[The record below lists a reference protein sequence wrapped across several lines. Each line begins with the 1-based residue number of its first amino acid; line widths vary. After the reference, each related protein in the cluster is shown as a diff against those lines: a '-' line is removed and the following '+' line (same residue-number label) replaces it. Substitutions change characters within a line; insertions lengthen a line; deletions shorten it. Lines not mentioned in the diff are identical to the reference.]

1 MGLGLGKPS
10 GYLEPRNSGVGL
22 GLGLGSTLRASFQV
36 YLIGGKA
43 LSPALDGRRLDTN
56 NFVDVFNGK
65 ATSVVTRDVL
75 PYLGG
80 QLLDDACLVSAPN
93 LNMFYVIGGSKN
105 SLTG

>member
-1 MGLGLGKPS
+1 M
-10 GYLEPRNSGVGL
+10 
-22 GLGLGSTLRASFQV
+22 
-36 YLIGGKA
+36 
-43 LSPALDGRRLDTN
+43 SPALDGRRLDTN

-75 PYLGG
+75 PDLGG